1 MLRYILS
8 DEDERADL
16 RENYADV
23 LKHTNTYRLGA
34 GIGNFISD
42 AATGVGDAFMNAW
55 NSSNDLNVNNRQYT
69 LGEMIMNPIDY
80 TTDFTKDYIRNFP
93 LRNIDQSSVPME
105 GPMRFAGRGIPTGR
119 GIPDQVSRHL
129 APLAPR
135 PVPVIDPDQRR
146 RAERNWGGPGFTQ
159 GGPIEP
165 EFISTPEGLIPAN
178 SHLIPVGYGEGQ
190 VDPGFGI
197 NKRAYQSGYFNDD
210 DDLRGPMGIAEGF
223 TEGVQGG
230 LRDTRSDWQK
240 WRDSIES
247 VRR

>member
-1 MLRYILS
+1 MAIQFLPML
-8 DEDERADL
+8 A
-16 RENYADV
+16 NAANAV
-23 LKHTNTYRLGA
+23 RLGA
-34 GIGNFISD
+34 G
-42 AATGVGDAFMNAW
+42 APAW
-55 NSSNDLNVNNRQYT
+55 VKALYY
-69 LGEMIMNPIDY
+69 G
-80 TTDFTKDYIRNFP
+80 
-93 LRNIDQSSVPME
+93 
-105 GPMRFAGRGIPTGR
+105 G
-119 GIPDQVSRHL
+119 
-129 APLAPR
+129 APLSGAASITGGLSQMEYEANKHGLDVWGNPLPEDSLWSGSVAPPTDILKNMGIFPTKA
-135 PVPVIDPDQRR
+135 PVPAPAIDPDQIR